1 MKQFMGI
8 RMFSFFPCLR
18 VHCLDRYHFGWQS
31 SKIWRCCS
39 HWAIPVW
46 IKSLKLLFHLDIS
59 EIQNTTLQEKYQR
72 TDLMEMPMLTWK
84 NIAIKLDQ
92 RVFLVLVYR
101 DTSFDYRLTIAFQI
115 CWISVIITSPK
126 WSRKRLVTWNRSLH
140 SIQLQHAIRRD
151 STTSL
156 HRLTNL
162 SYVALLL
169 IDLAVRQKHIMSPL
183 SPETKQTEGWPL
195 RLLLEL
201 SLV

>member
-1 MKQFMGI
+1 MLLLHNNQLTGPM
-8 RMFSFFPCLR
+8 
-18 VHCLDRYHFGWQS
+18 
-31 SKIWRCCS
+31 
-39 HWAIPVW
+39 PVW

-183 SPETKQTEGWPL
+183 SPENKQTEGWPL